1 MPPVG
6 SGRIALGQ
14 VPELLPLPDQTETD
28 HIQPAVPA
36 PESRK
41 RADAIS
47 PPPVSA
53 PPLVQASNLWKIYQR
68 GQEKVEALKNASLEL
83 QTGSFVF
90 VVGPSGGGKS
100 TLLHLL
106 GGIDRP
112 SSGSLTVNGFDLDQA
127 DETQLT
133 AFRRENIGF
142 VFQFYNLLP
151 ALNAVENIA
160 LPLLARGWTRRR
172 AMEQAQ
178 QLLEVVGLSGRSK
191 HKPSQLSGGE
201 QQRVA
206 IARAVIG
213 EPSLVLADEPTGDL
227 DADSTESVIKL
238 MLDLNQRLDVTFVVA
253 THNES
258 LTRHGQEIFELKSGR
273 LSGR

>member
-1 MPPVG
+1 LHDPIETDRVQPSKTAPDMAAPDM
-6 SGRIALGQ
+6 AA
-14 VPELLPLPDQTETD
+14 PEL
-28 HIQPAVPA
+28 
-36 PESRK
+36 
-41 RADAIS
+41 
-47 PPPVSA
+47 A
-53 PPLVQASNLWKIYQR
+53 PPDLASSLVRAENLWKIYQR
-68 GQEKVEALKNASLEL
+68 GQEQVEALKDASLEL

-112 SSGSLTVNGFDLDQA
+112 RRGSLTVNGFVLDQA
-127 DETQLT
+127 NETKLA
-133 AFRRENIGF
+133 AFRRDNIGF

-151 ALNAVENIA
+151 ALNAVENVA
-160 LPLLARGWTRRR
+160 LPLLARGSTRH
-172 AMEQAQ
+172 QALDHAEH
-178 QLLEVVGLSGRSK
+178 LLELVGLASRSK

-213 EPSLVLADEPTGDL
+213 EPCLVLADEPTGDL
-227 DADSTESVIKL
+227 DADSTDSVMNL
-238 MLDLNQRLDVTFVVA
+238 MLDLNRRLNVTFVVA

-258 LTRHGQEIFELKSGR
+258 LCRYGDQIFELHSGQ
-273 LSGR
+273 LSRR